1 MAATTP
7 DTDTDEP
14 TGPVHGIAAFRPG
27 THNGLPHSPEFL
39 RQLVANF
46 QKFSTGPAPHY
57 TPYVSLNHDDGLA
70 CGDVTGATLAGPEPQ
85 LMLDAD
91 RVPDTIRAWA
101 KSGRLRQPSIEYFEP
116 ERDPKTGRVIDG
128 FRGPDGTVVETPVLK
143 ALTLLGN
150 KPPAVKGLKPLS
162 AARFTHTGGI
172 VRRFSGEVVMD
183 RQAMLQALT
192 AAGMDVAAVT
202 DAVPDAVLQAML
214 ACVQQAATTQAM
226 SDDADADDK
235 ADADTDPVKKM
246 SQTAAVPT
254 LQFTD
259 RTGAKRTGT
268 LAEFA
273 ADQQA
278 QLDAPRAGNDA
289 LQRDQQQRLL
299 EAKRDKVRRFCDEL
313 GVAGQLAP
321 AARPAMETLLLNC
334 DDVAVRKFADGKA
347 DGTALAEQMAA
358 LKAALPVVRKFGD
371 RLADPLAGG
380 QPALSDADK
389 AAMLKA
395 TPLGRAALER
405 AKK

>member
-1 MAATTP
+1 MAATAP
-7 DTDTDEP
+7 PDTDEP

-70 CGDVTGATLAGPEPQ
+70 CGDVTGASLAGPEPQ

-101 KSGRLRQPSIEYFEP
+101 RSGRLRQPSIEYFEP

-162 AARFTHTGGI
+162 AARFTHAGGI

-183 RQAMLQALT
+183 RQAMLQALQ

-202 DAVPDAVLQAML
+202 DAVPDAVLQAVL
-214 ACVQQAATTQAM
+214 ACVQQAATTQTM
-226 SDDADADDK
+226 SDDQDADDAGK
-235 ADADTDPVKKM
+235 GGDTDPTKM
-246 SQTAAVPT
+246 SHAGATVK
-254 LQFTD
+254 FTD
-259 RTGAKRTGT
+259 RTGASRVGT
-268 LAEFA
+268 LADFV

-278 QLDAPRAGNDA
+278 QLDALRAGQTA
-289 LQRDQQQRLL
+289 LQRDQQQRLT
-299 EAKRDKVRRFCDEL
+299 EAKRDKVRRFCDDL
-313 GVAGQLAP
+313 GASGQLAP
-321 AARPAMETLLLNC
+321 AARPAMEALLLNC
-334 DDVAVRKFADGKA
+334 DDVTVRKFADGKA

-358 LKAALPVVRKFGD
+358 LKATLPVVRKFGD
-371 RLADPLAGG
+371 KMADPLAGNG